1 MPIKTLCLI
10 LCLAPFLTACEK
22 LEQDSSN
29 NGFEDITLQARLD
42 FKHTSGVEGQY
53 LLPEIMGSGGALFD
67 FDNDGD
73 LDIYLV
79 NGGNRR
85 NDQDDSA
92 NKLFQRNTDGLYQDV
107 TKNPRAR

>member
-10 LCLAPFLTACEK
+10 LCLSPFLTACEK

-79 NGGNRR
+79 NGGKRRSGQRASINRLFRR
-85 NDQDDSA
+85 NIDDF
-92 NKLFQRNTDGLYQDV
+92 LRY
-107 TKNPRAR
+107 